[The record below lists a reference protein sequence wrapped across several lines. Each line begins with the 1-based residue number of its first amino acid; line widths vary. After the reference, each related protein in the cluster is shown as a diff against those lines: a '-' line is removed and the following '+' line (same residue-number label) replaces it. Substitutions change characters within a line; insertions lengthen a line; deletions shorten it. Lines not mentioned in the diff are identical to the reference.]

1 MKSTKAANWGK
12 IPFERSKSGFRWK
25 GPERREDRG
34 RQKLQKCIKRGAE
47 GWFFLSKY
55 RLTSQTAHGII
66 PNCAGVCCA
75 WWKSGWK
82 TPLSI
87 GTSEFKGDDGLL
99 TELKTGPRVVGAK
112 QTRRAL
118 SDGKAVRVYLA
129 EDADPGVTGP
139 IETLCAEKGTEVLR
153 VPAMRE
159 LGQACGIAVGA
170 AVAALVR

>member
-1 MKSTKAANWGK
+1 MKSPWAANWRK
-12 IPFERSKSGFRWK
+12 IPFERSEVSFRWK
-25 GPERREDRG
+25 LPARRGGRG

-55 RLTSQTAHGII
+55 RLTSQTAHDII

-99 TELKTGPRVVGAK
+99 NELKTGPRVVGAK

-139 IETLCAEKGTEVLR
+139 IETLWAEKGNEVLR
-153 VPAMRE
+153 VPARRQ

>member
-1 MKSTKAANWGK
+1 M
-12 IPFERSKSGFRWK
+12 
-25 GPERREDRG
+25 
-34 RQKLQKCIKRGAE
+34 
-47 GWFFLSKY
+47 
-55 RLTSQTAHGII
+55 
-66 PNCAGVCCA
+66 
-75 WWKSGWK
+75 
-82 TPLSI
+82 
-87 GTSEFKGDDGLL
+87 L

-139 IETLCAEKGTEVLR
+139 IETLCSQQGTEVIH

-170 AVAALVR
+170 AVAVLLNG